1 MSKLATFLAPPL
13 FSTTLLAGAAL
24 AQPSVEEIGSW
35 RLSCA
40 TDRMTDRSACT
51 LAHRDWVERPT
62 VGAGLALEIQD
73 RGGKLVPVVTARDL
87 SLDSA
92 SRAVLAVAGSAQLR
106 FDRNE
111 MMELPCGLEGRN
123 LVCAPRRADVERAA
137 QELPSAGRA
146 LVRMAGLGSSTTAAT
161 EPAELRLAGTA
172 NALARLRT
180 MQPAGSAPPP
190 AEPGLGLRDIFDRLQ
205 SLVR

>member
-1 MSKLATFLAPPL
+1 MRKLATFLALP
-13 FSTTLLAGAAL
+13 LLALLPDAAL
-24 AQPSVEEIGSW
+24 AQPSVEEIGNW

-62 VGAGLALEIQD
+62 VGAGLALEVQD
-73 RGGKLVPVVTARDL
+73 RGGRLVPVVTARNL

-92 SRAVLAVAGSAQLR
+92 ARAVLAVAGSAQLR
-106 FDRNE
+106 LDRNE
-111 MMELPCGLEGRN
+111 MMELPCALEGRN
-123 LVCAPRRADVERAA
+123 LVCAPRRADAERAA

-146 LVRMAGLGSSTTAAT
+146 LVRMSGLGSNTTAAT

-172 NALARLRT
+172 NALARLRAL
-180 MQPAGSAPPP
+180 QPPGETPPP

>member
-1 MSKLATFLAPPL
+1 MRKLATFLAPPL
-13 FSTTLLAGAAL
+13 LALLPAAAL

-62 VGAGLALEIQD
+62 VGAGLALEVQD
-73 RGGKLVPVVTARDL
+73 RGGRLVPVVTARNL

-92 SRAVLAVAGSAQLR
+92 ARAVLAVAGSAQLR
-106 FDRNE
+106 LDRNE
-111 MMELPCGLEGRN
+111 MMELPCALEGRN
-123 LVCAPRRADVERAA
+123 LVCAPRRTDMERAA
-137 QELPSAGRA
+137 QELPTAGRA
-146 LVRMAGLGSSTTAAT
+146 LVRMSGLGSNTTAAA

-172 NALARLRT
+172 NALARLRAL
-180 MQPAGSAPPP
+180 QPPGEAPPP